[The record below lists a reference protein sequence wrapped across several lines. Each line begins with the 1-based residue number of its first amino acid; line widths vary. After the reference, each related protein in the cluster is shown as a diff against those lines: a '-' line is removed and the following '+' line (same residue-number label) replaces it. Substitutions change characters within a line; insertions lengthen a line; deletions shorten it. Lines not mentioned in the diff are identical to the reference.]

1 MTDHPVVSR
10 DVWLAARMEFLEA
23 EKKFTRQRDDISRRR
38 RALPW
43 VRIETDYL
51 FDTPDGKQTLAEL
64 FNGRSQLIVYHFM
77 YGPDWEQGCASCSL
91 IAEGFDGAIIH
102 LAQRDVT
109 LLACSRA
116 PLDELVAFRARMG
129 WRFPW
134 VSSLDSSFNDD
145 YHVTFSDQERETE
158 SAFYNYR
165 PGGFPMSE
173 APGLS
178 VFVKDDDGAVYHSY
192 SCYARGLD
200 AMIGTYQFLDLTA
213 KGRDEDHLDWEMAWV
228 RHHDRY
234 DD

>member
-10 DVWLAARMEFLEA
+10 DAWLAARNELLTA
-23 EKKFTRQRDDISRRR
+23 EKEFTRQRDDISRRR

-43 VRIETDYL
+43 VRVETDYE
-51 FDTPDGKQTLAEL
+51 FDTPDGKQNLAGL
-64 FNGRSQLIVYHFM
+64 FGPRSQLIVYHFM

-91 IAEGFDGAIIH
+91 IAEGFDGAVTH
-102 LAQRDVT
+102 LARRDVT

-116 PLDELVAFRARMG
+116 PLANLLAFRARMG

-134 VSSLDSSFNDD
+134 VSSLGSRFNDD
-145 YHVTFSDQERETE
+145 YHVTFSDQEREAGT
-158 SAFYNYR
+158 AFYNYR

-178 VFVKDDDGAVYHSY
+178 AFIKGDDGAVYHTY

-213 KGRDEDHLDWEMAWV
+213 KGRDEDDLDWQMSWV

-234 DD
+234 D

>member
-1 MTDHPVVSR
+1 MQ
-10 DVWLAARMEFLEA
+10 A
-23 EKKFTRQRDDISRRR
+23 EKDFTRQRDKISRRR
-38 RALPW
+38 RALSW
-43 VRIETDYL
+43 VRVEADYE
-51 FDTPDGKQTLAEL
+51 FDTPNGKQTLAGL
-64 FNGRSQLIVYHFM
+64 FGGKSQLIVYHFM

-91 IAEGFDGAIIH
+91 IAEGFDGAVTH

-116 PLDELVAFRARMG
+116 PLETLLAFRGRMG

-134 VSSLDSSFNDD
+134 VSSLGSNFNED
-145 YHVTFSDQERETE
+145 YHVTFSDDERESET
-158 SAFYNYR
+158 AFYNYR

-178 VFVKDDDGAVYHSY
+178 AFVKDDDGAIYHSY

-213 KGRDEDHLDWEMAWV
+213 KGRDEDDLDWEMAWV

-234 DD
+234 DE